1 MVEGV
6 SPVTRLS
13 SADELFGCWMLTV
26 EPWPMEKLCQLTTA
40 LWLVWV
46 MFRLRGGGL
55 SDRDAAGCDA
65 AAGRQV
71 LRLRGADEKR
81 TA

>member
-13 SADELFGCWMLTV
+13 SAEELFGCWMLTV

-40 LWLVWV
+40 LWLVWL
-46 MFRLRGGGL
+46 MFNCVAEG
-55 SDRDAAGCDA
+55 
-65 AAGRQV
+65 
-71 LRLRGADEKR
+71 
-81 TA
+81 